1 MPETKPTLSTSLAL
15 VPALILAVGLATGGG
30 LIANAIRDARNFD
43 QSVEVRGLAEQVVK
57 SDKASW
63 QLNFTTFGSDA
74 LSANRAWAE
83 KMNTLEQTLKT
94 QGFKAESIRRL
105 PLSLSD
111 SFGNGGTL
119 PPVSQRFR
127 ANGGVVIETTDVDLV
142 DKASRATEAFVSAG
156 VVLDNSYVRYF
167 FTDLNRIKPG
177 MLKAATANA
186 REAAATFAKDSG
198 VVVGNIKSAN
208 QGLFAISSPVSDYD
222 AESSLMKKVRVVTRI
237 QFFIEP

>member
-1 MPETKPTLSTSLAL
+1 MSASPIVSRNTIYLIFAF
-15 VPALILAVGLATGGG
+15 ILAMGIALSGG

-43 QSVEVRGLAEQVVK
+43 QSVEVRGLAEQIVK
-57 SDKASW
+57 SDQASW

-74 LSANRAWAE
+74 VSANRAWAT
-83 KMNTLEQTLKT
+83 KMETLEATLIAK
-94 QGFKAESIRRL
+94 GFKATEIRRL

-111 SFGNGGTL
+111 SFGNGGNL
-119 PPVSQRFR
+119 PPPNQRFR
-127 ANGGVVIETTDVDLV
+127 ANGGVVVETQQVDLV
-142 DKASRATEAFVSAG
+142 DRSSRETDAFVTAG
-156 VVLDNSYVRYF
+156 IVLDNSYARYF
-167 FTDLNRIKPG
+167 FTDLNRIKPN

-198 VVVGNIKSAN
+198 VVVGSIKSAN

-222 AESSLMKKVRVVTRI
+222 SESSLMKKVRVVTRI